1 MPFPLLP
8 AKGRGYTSL
17 VKKQTLTLLGRNTEV
32 TEVDILEKR
41 DRAAEYTLED
51 GSIIRFT
58 TVPTKVLRVDGEY
71 NSDGTPVYLVAN
83 QGVVTVVSSPPDLMK
98 PESQP

>member
-1 MPFPLLP
+1 
-8 AKGRGYTSL
+8 
-17 VKKQTLTLLGRNTEV
+17 VKKKTMQLLGHEAEV

-58 TVPTKVLRVDGEY
+58 TVPTTVLRVEGQY
-71 NSDGTPVYLVAN
+71 NADGTPVYLVVN
-83 QGVVTVVSSPPDLMK
+83 QGVVTVVSSPAELMK
-98 PESQP
+98 PKA